1 MSFSAVSRAWKRHAS
16 AGDDRTLDSHRTFD
30 DLVEDVRR
38 RVQDLLDTVRDALQV
53 RRVQTTSEPQ
63 GQYRQCGELGAVGL
77 GRGDRDLVAARVTRA
92 MSASAAKGDSA
103 PLVMPMV
110 RAPQSAAQRIVSRI
124 SLVPPDWEIA
134 TARTPDRSTR
144 APLTVAMD
152 GALRVAR
159 YPVCACSK

>member
-1 MSFSAVSRAWKRHAS
+1 GSGKRHAS

-77 GRGDRDLVAARVTRA
+77 GRGDRDLVARPGHQ
-92 MSASAAKGDSA
+92 GD
-103 PLVMPMV
+103 V
-110 RAPQSAAQRIVSRI
+110 RLGGQRRLGTI
-124 SLVPPDWEIA
+124 
-134 TARTPDRSTR
+134 
-144 APLTVAMD
+144 
-152 GALRVAR
+152 
-159 YPVCACSK
+159 